1 MGKSFRADELNQS
14 LLFPPSLH
22 DWLPDNHLARFL
34 ADVVNALDLEAIYSS
49 YNDKDGRW
57 VSAYAPAMITLEAL
71 NAAGTCSRTA
81 RCICWTLPLVTVA
94 VRMVRPESCTSTSEF
109 TAPSR
114 MLLTVPLSTFRV
126 LILVG
131 S

>member
-1 MGKSFRADELNQS
+1 MKSTAQFTENAVLDKSELNQS

-57 VSAYAPAMITLEAL
+57 MSA
-71 NAAGTCSRTA
+71 
-81 RCICWTLPLVTVA
+81 
-94 VRMVRPESCTSTSEF
+94 
-109 TAPSR
+109 
-114 MLLTVPLSTFRV
+114 
-126 LILVG
+126 
-131 S
+131 